1 MFCKMCGSLLLPK
14 DGKMKCSCG
23 YTQEDGRIIDKKKVG
38 EEIVVMEKK
47 ISENLPSIKYDCK
60 ECKNTEAYFWTLQTR
75 SADEP
80 ETRFFKCTKCSNVV
94 REY

>member
-1 MFCKMCGSLLLPK
+1 MPK

-23 YTQEDGRIIDKKKVG
+23 YVQQEGKIKEKKKKTEEVAVVDKKQPDVYPK
-38 EEIVVMEKK
+38 M
-47 ISENLPSIKYDCK
+47 KYDCK
-60 ECKNTEAYFWTLQTR
+60 KCDNNEAFFWTLQTR

-80 ETRFFKCTKCSNVV
+80 ETRFFKCTKCGNIN

>member
-1 MFCKMCGSLLLPK
+1 MFCKKCGNLLMPK

-23 YTQEDGRIIDKKKVG
+23 YVQSEEKLIEKKKKDVKIEVMKDEG
-38 EEIVVMEKK
+38 ESLPI
-47 ISENLPSIKYDCK
+47 ISADCK
-60 ECKNTEAYFWTLQTR
+60 YCGNKKAYFWSMQTR

-80 ETRFFKCTKCSNVV
+80 ETRFFRCVKCNKTW

>member
-1 MFCKMCGSLLLPK
+1 MPK

-23 YTQEDGRIIDKKKVG
+23 YSSNDDKLVDKKK
-38 EEIVVMEKK
+38 ENKK
-47 ISENLPSIKYDCK
+47 IEVRKDEDDSLPIIKADCK
-60 ECKNTEAYFWTLQTR
+60 YCGNEKAYFWTMQTR

-80 ETRFFKCTKCSNVV
+80 ETRFFRCVKCKKTW